1 MRGLTL
7 FTLLSVL
14 ALAAPASAC
23 INDREI
29 DNAEREFKSSYP
41 DAVVPEV
48 PPESVQPPGYD
59 RFVVGGLGALLLA
72 GAMVV
77 ATRRPARSD

>member
-1 MRGLTL
+1 MRWLTL
-7 FTLLSVL
+7 STLLSVL

-23 INDREI
+23 LWDREI

-41 DAVVPEV
+41 EAVVPEV

-59 RFVVGGLGALLLA
+59 RFAVGGLGALLLG

-77 ATRRPARSD
+77 ATRRPGRSE